1 MTNKTK
7 TRTRVSAA
15 ALAFF
20 TLAGVAIAAS
30 PAQAIEPDSPEG
42 AIVLPNSSTGE
53 ISSQLRGFC
62 HAKILSDPVQTDFEI
77 VKKDPTGVP
86 IEGVEFTIDF
96 QANAASTHA
105 ISLDSW
111 QEVRSPDL
119 EATRVDAEHALYAAD
134 TAVNDYRRDFW
145 HPASNALST
154 AKSDLSYAETVLAGG
169 STPEREQ
176 AVVDAQ
182 AAVDEAQAALDAM
195 QPEMDALTQVAADAR
210 TAAVAAAQAISDQLM
225 ADAEVDTLTV
235 TTDAEGRIVLPTY
248 YCSGGGDG
256 GGDRWII
263 TETAVPEGVDPAGVG
278 AELVLSSGYGNHV
291 ESAVRGV
298 DGGGVYTAAEYTEE
312 STSSGTSSGTWR
324 VDAVNELLPE
334 EPTPTPTRTPEEPTP
349 TPTAPAPTPVKE
361 VQVTPSTPAL
371 PPIVS
376 G

>member
-77 VKKDPTGVP
+77 VKKDPTGAP
-86 IEGVEFTIDF
+86 IPGVEFTIDF

-111 QEVRSPDL
+111 QDVRSPDL
-119 EATRVDAEHALYAAD
+119 ETARVDAEHALYAAD
-134 TAVNDYRRDFW
+134 TAVNAYRQSTW

-154 AKSDLSYAETVLAGG
+154 AKSDLSYAQAVLAGG

-176 AVVDAQ
+176 AVADAQ
-182 AAVDEAQAALDAM
+182 AAVADAQAALDLV
-195 QPEMDALTQVAADAR
+195 QPEMDALTQTATDAR
-210 TAAVAAAQAISDQLM
+210 TTAVAAAQAIADHLM
-225 ADAEVDTLTV
+225 ADAEVDAFTV
-235 TTDAEGRIVLPTY
+235 TTDAEGKIVLPTY

-256 GGDRWII
+256 SGDRWVI
-263 TETAVPEGVDPAGVG
+263 TETAVPEGVDPAGIG
-278 AELVLSSGYGNHV
+278 AELVLSTGYGNHV
-291 ESAVRGV
+291 ETAVSGI
-298 DGGGVYTAAEYTEE
+298 DGGVYTEAVYTEE

-324 VDAVNELLPE
+324 VNAVNSLIPE
-334 EPTPTPTRTPEEPTP
+334 EPTPTPTPEEPAPTP
-349 TPTAPAPTPVKE
+349 TPTTPAPTPVKE
-361 VQVTPSTPAL
+361 VKVTPAQPIQ